1 MKKKIIALAVASALT
16 LSACGKD
23 DEPELTADERVASYT
38 GDDAHEHDGTDSH
51 ATIDP
56 VKEDPGIAAT
66 AVATSM
72 FTWNPA
78 QQVSVFHV
86 SENVINEQLTGALA
100 EQARDF
106 DSEQAQSQTPDE
118 WIEWAKEGVRI
129 QAIIPSV
136 EVTDDSNDDMRTI
149 AADVQQF
156 IIHPEN
162 GRSHYQ
168 DSKVIIRLVAQDGHW
183 KAELMERV

>member
-1 MKKKIIALAVASALT
+1 
-16 LSACGKD
+16 
-23 DEPELTADERVASYT
+23 
-38 GDDAHEHDGTDSH
+38 
-51 ATIDP
+51 
-56 VKEDPGIAAT
+56 
-66 AVATSM
+66 
-72 FTWNPA
+72 PA

-86 SENVINEQLTGALA
+86 NENVINEQLTGTLA

-118 WIEWAKEGVRI
+118 WIEWAKEGVRV

-168 DSKVIIRLVAQDGHW
+168 DSKVIIRLVAEDGHW